1 METHSYT
8 HSERNNYRSDCF
20 FSPVHAVKAK
30 KNVVSN
36 VLKWKYSF
44 FFFLKNTILKCI
56 HQHLKFQRCE
66 YETIDVNMKQLAPA
80 GLKKEGS
87 ILINIK

>member
-1 METHSYT
+1 MSW
-8 HSERNNYRSDCF
+8 NGNI
-20 FSPVHAVKAK
+20 
-30 KNVVSN
+30 VV
-36 VLKWKYSF
+36 
-44 FFFLKNTILKCI
+44 FFLKNTILKCI